1 MAPKNVKKTAA
12 GKTAKTDKKAPKK
25 WVPVSRDYTIHLAK
39 SIFGVTFKK
48 RAPRALREIKRFAEK
63 AMGTGVVK
71 VDTSVNKYCWKQVR
85 APLLFF
91 SPFFFLFFF
100 SSFFLFIAFLS
111 FFPHPSPPYS
121 IFWGRLSLI
130 FLHLF
135 LFLL

>member
-71 VDTSVNKYCWKQVR
+71 VDTSVNKYCWKQGIR
-85 APLLFF
+85 N
-91 SPFFFLFFF
+91 
-100 SSFFLFIAFLS
+100 
-111 FFPHPSPPYS
+111 PPRR
-121 IFWGRLSLI
+121 IRIRLERKYHEGEDSKKALYTLVSLI
-130 FLHLF
+130 EVDSFKNLVTEKVAENAE
-135 LFLL
+135 